1 MKIDFTQLT
10 SAQGIDCSCGKN
22 HKACM
27 PLLKL
32 GRGILKDMPQD
43 LKALG
48 YKKPMV
54 ISGPCSFEAVGRDVC
69 RLLEDAHFEY
79 SLFVFPENGGKK
91 LQPNEHAVAL
101 AVKSFDKSCDLLLA
115 VGSGSV
121 NDVCKAAATELDV
134 PQITIGSA
142 PSMDGYTSASS
153 SLEIN
158 NTKASINENA
168 PIGVICDVDYMAQA
182 PMRLLWA
189 GLGDIAAKTCSIR
202 EWEMASIIR
211 GEFFCPQT
219 ADMVVQSY
227 ERSFSGA
234 AGIPAR
240 EPESVHAVIEGLLL
254 SGVCMALVNS
264 SRPASGL
271 EHYFSHCWEMMAI
284 ARGEEYDLHGIYVGI
299 GTLITLRLFKKLRQ
313 LRPSRLQAEKAAA
326 AFDRA
331 AWEARLRR
339 VFPGT
344 AENMIALEDKLGK
357 NEYTGRMQRV
367 DKMLANWDKI
377 VAVLEKAPDPY
388 ELERILKSSGM
399 PTKAREI
406 GLSEDDVADAFVCS
420 RDTRDKYLTSSMI
433 WDLGCMEEFEA
444 WIREDYRA

>member
-1 MKIDFTQLT
+1 MKIDFDAIT
-10 SAQGIDCSCGKN
+10 SREGVQCSCGRTHN
-22 HKACM
+22 AFM

-32 GRGILKDMPQD
+32 GSGILGELPSQIKE
-43 LKALG
+43 LG

-54 ISGPCSFEAVGRDVC
+54 ISGPYSFEAVGRDVC
-69 RLLEDAHFEY
+69 TVLKEAGLDF

-91 LQPNEHAVAL
+91 LQPNEHAIAL
-101 AVKSFDKSCDLLLA
+101 AAENFDNSCDLLLT

-121 NDVCKAAATELDV
+121 NDVCKAVAFELDV
-134 PQITIGSA
+134 PQITVGSA

-158 NTKASINENA
+158 STKASITYKS
-168 PIGVICDVDYMAQA
+168 PVGVVCDVDYMAQA
-182 PMRLLWA
+182 PMRMLWA

-219 ADMVVQSY
+219 AQMVVQSY

-234 AGIPAR
+234 AGIPTR
-240 EPESVHAVIEGLLL
+240 DKDSVYAVIEGLLL
-254 SGVCMALVNS
+254 SGVCMALVDS

-271 EHYFSHCWEMMAI
+271 EHYFSHSWEMMAI
-284 ARGEEYDLHGIYVGI
+284 ARGEDYDLHGIYVGI
-299 GTLITLRLFKKLRQ
+299 GTLITLRLFKRLRG
-313 LRPSRLQAEKAAA
+313 LKPTREQAEKAAA

-331 AWEARLRR
+331 SWEARLRR

-344 AENMIALEDKLGK
+344 AENLIALEDKLQK
-357 NEYTGRMQRV
+357 NEYTARMKRV
-367 DKMLANWDKI
+367 DSIIANWDRI
-377 VAVLEKAPDPY
+377 VAVLEKAPDPD
-388 ELERILKSSGM
+388 ELEKILKSSGM
-399 PTKAREI
+399 PTKARDI

-420 RDTRDKYLTSSMI
+420 RETRDKYLTSSVI
-433 WDLGCMEEFEA
+433 WDIGYMEEFEN
-444 WIREDYRA
+444 WIREDYKA

>member
-1 MKIDFTQLT
+1 MKIDFDALT
-10 SAQGIDCSCGKN
+10 SPAGIECSCGKT
-22 HKACM
+22 HRAEM

-32 GRGILKDMPQD
+32 GRGLIKEVPGYLCK
-43 LKALG
+43 LG

-54 ISGPCSFEAVGRDVC
+54 VSGPYSFEAMGRDVC
-69 RLLEDAHFEY
+69 AALREAGIEY
-79 SLFVFPENGGKK
+79 SLFVFPENGGRK

-101 AVKSFDKSCDLLLA
+101 AVEKFDPGCDVLLT

-121 NDVCKAAATELDV
+121 NDVCKAVATQLGV
-134 PQITIGSA
+134 PQVTVGSA

-158 NTKASINENA
+158 NTKASVNENA
-168 PIGVICDVDYMAQA
+168 PVGVVCDVDYMAKA

-202 EWEMASIIR
+202 EWEIASIIR

-219 ADMVVQSY
+219 AEMVIQSY

-234 AGIPAR
+234 AGIPQR
-240 EPESVHAVIEGLLL
+240 DLNSVHAVMEGLLL

-284 ARGEEYDLHGIYVGI
+284 ARGQEYDLHGIYVGI
-299 GTLITLRLFKKLRQ
+299 GTLITLRLFKKLRELCPTRQ
-313 LRPSRLQAEKAAA
+313 QAEKAAA

-344 AENMIALEDKLGK
+344 AENMIALEDKLLK

-367 DKMLANWDKI
+367 DAMLSNWDAI
-377 VAVLEKAPDPY
+377 VGVLEKAPDPD
-388 ELERILKSSGM
+388 ELEKILKSSGM
-399 PTKAREI
+399 PTKARDI
-406 GLSEDDVADAFVCS
+406 DLSEDDVADAFVCS

-433 WDLGCMEEFEA
+433 WDLGYMDEFEA
-444 WIREDYRA
+444 WIREDYHS